1 MRTPTAVSAGRLA
14 RCLSLRSL
22 AGLGRLVAL
31 LLGEAAP
38 DAVDLPGP
46 QRERETR
53 EPDRAARRS
62 PSPRPPAPA
71 TCPWTRSGR
80 TDRDRR
86 TGRRQAGTTCR
97 RQSVAPPRRGTG
109 TAGRLP
115 RHGAS
120 GEVTPYA
127 HHGQL
132 EKSVHWPRCGR
143 RCTSTSASRCGR
155 PGRSAPGAVTGTRR
169 SAIQGDGKGWPKPA
183 HARLS
188 AEDRFCGAAV
198 ARITMIR

>member
-46 QRERETR
+46 SARTR
-53 EPDRAARRS
+53 DTGPDRAARRS

-71 TCPWTRSGR
+71 ICPWTRSGR

-86 TGRRQAGTTCR
+86 TGRRQAATTCLGNQPR
-97 RQSVAPPRRGTG
+97 HLGTARGQLGGCLVTAPRARLRPARTTANSKREIMHRFALLPWGDENFGPSRRGG
-109 TAGRLP
+109 GPARAG
-115 RHGAS
+115 
-120 GEVTPYA
+120 V
-127 HHGQL
+127 
-132 EKSVHWPRCGR
+132 
-143 RCTSTSASRCGR
+143 
-155 PGRSAPGAVTGTRR
+155 AVVRV
-169 SAIQGDGKGWPKPA
+169 
-183 HARLS
+183 
-188 AEDRFCGAAV
+188 AV
-198 ARITMIR
+198 AGAEGAQWWRRAACRHCSRLDRSRP